1 MKWGAVV
8 MKREFIMTAKDG
20 SKVPRITCVRC
31 KVDQKVRVVVILL
44 ML

>member
-8 MKREFIMTAKDG
+8 MKREFIITAKEG
-20 SKVPRITCVRC
+20 PKVPRITFVRC
-31 KVDQKVRVVVILL
+31 KGRSESVSGFLL